1 MKMRG
6 VEAVS
11 MLLLLL
17 QPSQKSFFF
26 LISFPSQAAKSDFL
40 TPFNYAWHP
49 G

>member
-11 MLLLLL
+11 MLLLL

-26 LISFPSQAAKSDFL
+26 LISFPTKAAKSDFL